1 MERQSDD
8 AVRINF
14 TTLIKKC
21 NTILIWLKNKKQ
33 KKIKKLN
40 NKVGFWYLFLI

>member
-33 KKIKKLN
+33 KKNQEIK
-40 NKVGFWYLFLI
+40 